1 MVPIKNHDFFLQV
14 VNEVHK
20 KTTKKLVFFIV
31 GDGELYSDIER
42 KTTTMKHHG
51 IDIRMTSWVKKIDEF
66 NAGMDIICLTSDNE
80 GTPVSL
86 IEAQASGVPVI
97 STNVGGVSNIVKNNE
112 TGFIVQKHDLKNYV
126 SKLLTLIEEKE
137 LRTSFSS
144 KGWDF
149 VGKRYH
155 YNTLVKNTECHYQ
168 KLLSEKNDKRN

>member
-1 MVPIKNHDFFLQV
+1 MANFIPILKKKNNN
-14 VNEVHK
+14 NE
-20 KTTKKLVFFIV
+20 
-31 GDGELYSDIER
+31 
-42 KTTTMKHHG
+42 
-51 IDIRMTSWVKKIDEF
+51 TSWNRYPYDIMGEKKIDEF

-137 LRTSFSS
+137 LRTSFHL
-144 KGWDF
+144 K
-149 VGKRYH
+149 VGI
-155 YNTLVKNTECHYQ
+155 
-168 KLLSEKNDKRN
+168 LLKEIPL